1 MVRQDEKKARLGAQS
16 LRDECGNQIEFGKI
30 NVNGG
35 KRCSVFLALFAL
47 CMCVYV
53 CMLVREE

>member
-1 MVRQDEKKARLGAQS
+1 MVRWDEKNARLGAQS

-35 KRCSVFLALFAL
+35 KRCSIFLALFAV
-47 CMCVYV
+47 CMCG
-53 CMLVREE
+53 CGCLCEKIN